1 MSDKYEEFKQWFIN
15 KKFKAK
21 KDNTWYDPEVLF
33 LRFEQDLQETNT
45 IQNLQKICKKYK
57 IPFYDLPGVLEEYI
71 SYDNEE
77 YEEKLKERTI

>member
-1 MSDKYEEFKQWFIN
+1 MIDMADKYEEFKQWFIN

-45 IQNLQKICKKYK
+45 IQNLQKICK
-57 IPFYDLPGVLEEYI
+57 
-71 SYDNEE
+71 
-77 YEEKLKERTI
+77 RA